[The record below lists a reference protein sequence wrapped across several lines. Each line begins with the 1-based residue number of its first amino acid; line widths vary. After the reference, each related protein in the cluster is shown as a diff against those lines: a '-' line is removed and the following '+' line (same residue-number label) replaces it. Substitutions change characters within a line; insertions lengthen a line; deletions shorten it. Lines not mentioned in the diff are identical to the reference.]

1 MSWREVMGSGV
12 PRIAE
17 SPLDS
22 ARFGRP
28 VERLTVPAGSGS
40 PFPAV
45 REAVLGS
52 RADVIVLRYP
62 AEHVGWFAEL
72 TALGRTAVFA
82 DSLTYWRLRAGRG
95 RAPEPPGDLQP
106 TDRVT
111 PAAVRESVSDIFDA
125 YRNHYLANP
134 LFGTAEA
141 LAGYREWALRSAS
154 EGGCVALREWSPP
167 ARSGS
172 SYGSGSGSGSS
183 YDSGSGSGSGSGYDF
198 GSAAPPETLPSATP
212 RRRLS
217 PTAPLERLQ
226 STAFQPATLP
236 SAASQEG
243 DRHPATA
250 GDGILALATL
260 ADDDDRTEILL
271 AGVVSRARGRG
282 LYAHLLAA
290 VEGRALARGAREV
303 VISTQGHNTG
313 VQRAWARY
321 GFEPALTFLTVHLV
335 RSRLLRGRRR

>member
-1 MSWREVMGSGV
+1 MAWQDVMGSGA

-28 VERLTVPAGSGS
+28 VERLTVPAQAPS

-106 TDRVT
+106 TQRVT
-111 PAAVRESVSDIFDA
+111 PAAVRESVSDIFAA

-134 LFGTAEA
+134 LFDDAEA

-154 EGGCVALREWSPP
+154 EGECVALREWSP
-167 ARSGS
+167 
-172 SYGSGSGSGSS
+172 
-183 YDSGSGSGSGSGYDF
+183 
-198 GSAAPPETLPSATP
+198 
-212 RRRLS
+212 
-217 PTAPLERLQ
+217 
-226 STAFQPATLP
+226 
-236 SAASQEG
+236 
-243 DRHPATA
+243 A

-260 ADDDDRTEILL
+260 ADDADRTEILL
-271 AGVVSRARGRG
+271 AGVISRARGRG

>member
-1 MSWREVMGSGV
+1 MSWREVTGSGV

-28 VERLTVPAGSGS
+28 VERLTVPAGAGS

-52 RADVIVLRYP
+52 RADVVVLRYP

-82 DSLTYWRLRAGRG
+82 DSLAYWRLRAGRG

-106 TDRVT
+106 TQRVT
-111 PAAVRESVSDIFDA
+111 PAAVRESISDIFAA
-125 YRNHYLANP
+125 YRNHYVANP

-154 EGGCVALREWSPP
+154 EGGCVALLKWNPP

-172 SYGSGSGSGSS
+172 DSS
-183 YDSGSGSGSGSGYDF
+183 SAPGPDSGSRSDSAPDPDSGY
-198 GSAAPPETLPSATP
+198 GSAAPLETLS
-212 RRRLS
+212 R
-217 PTAPLERLQ
+217 TAPAEE
-226 STAFQPATLP
+226 LP
-236 SAASQEG
+236 SAAFSPATSPEG
-243 DRHPATA
+243 GPHPATA

-260 ADDDDRTEILL
+260 ADDDERTEILL
-271 AGVVSRARGRG
+271 AGVASRARGRG

>member
-1 MSWREVMGSGV
+1 MAWRDVMGSGT

-28 VERLTVPAGSGS
+28 VERLTVPAQARS

-82 DSLTYWRLRAGRG
+82 DSLTYWRLRAGGG

-106 TDRVT
+106 TQRVT
-111 PAAVRESVSDIFDA
+111 PAAVRESVSDIFAA

-134 LFGTAEA
+134 LFDSAEA

-154 EGGCVALREWSPP
+154 EGGCVALREWSPAGRP
-167 ARSGS
+167 
-172 SYGSGSGSGSS
+172 
-183 YDSGSGSGSGSGYDF
+183 
-198 GSAAPPETLPSATP
+198 GSAAPPPAAF
-212 RRRLS
+212 
-217 PTAPLERLQ
+217 PTAA
-226 STAFQPATLP
+226 SP
-236 SAASQEG
+236 SAAPPEGLPPAEG
-243 DRHPATA
+243 DRRPAAA

-260 ADDDDRTEILL
+260 ADDADRTEILL
-271 AGVVSRARGRG
+271 AGVISRARGRG

-321 GFEPALTFLTVHLV
+321 GFEPALTFLTVHLI

>member
-1 MSWREVMGSGV
+1 MAWQDVTGGGA

-28 VERLTVPAGSGS
+28 VERLTVPAESRS

-52 RADVIVLRYP
+52 KADVIVLRYP

-72 TALGRTAVFA
+72 TSLGRTAVFA

-106 TDRVT
+106 TQRVT
-111 PAAVRESVSDIFDA
+111 PEAVRETVSDIFAA

-134 LFGTAEA
+134 LFDGAEA

-154 EGGCVALREWSPP
+154 EGGCVALREWSPAARPGGP
-167 ARSGS
+167 AAFRSTTPS
-172 SYGSGSGSGSS
+172 ERPSR
-183 YDSGSGSGSGSGYDF
+183 
-198 GSAAPPETLPSATP
+198 AAPPE
-212 RRRLS
+212 
-217 PTAPLERLQ
+217 
-226 STAFQPATLP
+226 
-236 SAASQEG
+236 G
-243 DRHPATA
+243 GRHPAGNGDGD

-260 ADDDDRTEILL
+260 ADDTDRTEILL

-290 VEGRALARGAREV
+290 VEGRALALGAREV

-313 VQRAWARY
+313 AQRAWARY
-321 GFEPALTFLTVHLV
+321 GFEPALAFLTVHLV
-335 RSRLLRGRRR
+335 RPRLLRGRRR

>member
-1 MSWREVMGSGV
+1 MSWREVMGGGV

-17 SPLDS
+17 SPLES

-111 PAAVRESVSDIFDA
+111 PAAVRESVSDIFAA

-134 LFGTAEA
+134 LFDGAEA

-154 EGGCVALREWSPP
+154 EGRCVALREWTPP
-167 ARSGS
+167 AAPAERLP
-172 SYGSGSGSGSS
+172 
-183 YDSGSGSGSGSGYDF
+183 
-198 GSAAPPETLPSATP
+198 SAAPPA
-212 RRRLS
+212 
-217 PTAPLERLQ
+217 
-226 STAFQPATLP
+226 
-236 SAASQEG
+236 G
-243 DRHPATA
+243 DRHPAA
-250 GDGILALATL
+250 ARDGILALATL
-260 ADDDDRTEILL
+260 ADDDERTEILL
-271 AGVVSRARGRG
+271 AGVVSRAWGRG